1 MYIGVGQGTC
11 KKSRPLPA
19 WAYTTLVVLVFSQ
32 ENEAPTPVQ
41 TQEEKD
47 FVMIPQKLDVNFYN
61 TKKSMAQGMMDIALL
76 SANAAHLK
84 YILQVLYNA
93 LLPLSI
99 L

>member
-1 MYIGVGQGTC
+1 MLTNYEY
-11 KKSRPLPA
+11 SRLLA
-19 WAYTTLVVLVFSQ
+19 DTWNLQNNFFSQ
-32 ENEAPTPVQ
+32 ENEAPTTEQ

-84 YILQVLYNA
+84 YILQVSYNA

>member
-1 MYIGVGQGTC
+1 
-11 KKSRPLPA
+11 
-19 WAYTTLVVLVFSQ
+19 
-32 ENEAPTPVQ
+32 
-41 TQEEKD
+41 
-47 FVMIPQKLDVNFYN
+47 MIPQKLDVNFYN

-93 LLPLSI
+93 LLSLSI